1 MLESAVST
9 AARLR
14 RCESYLVTLG
24 DMWWGRLRNSGVRK
38 MNLAANADI
47 AETRRMQR
55 LDRGAVNEWHLY
67 IQALSEFS
75 RGGAAR

>member
-1 MLESAVST
+1 
-9 AARLR
+9 
-14 RCESYLVTLG
+14 
-24 DMWWGRLRNSGVRK
+24 
-38 MNLAANADI
+38 MNLAANAEI

-55 LDRGAVNEWHLY
+55 LDRSAVND